1 MAESY
6 RNCKQ
11 SSLRAMSCG
20 KSWKER
26 FALNLIVEMLEIKKK
41 KKTKFLVLVFS
52 FMVCLLLQVN
62 YLQNDNAL
70 LENKQKELKG
80 TIQIL
85 LQSKE
90 SFVNAYEVCNL

>member
-1 MAESY
+1 MEKKGCA
-6 RNCKQ
+6 Q
-11 SSLRAMSCG
+11 P
-20 KSWKER
+20 ER
-26 FALNLIVEMLEIKKK
+26 WNAGDKKK
-41 KKTKFLVLVFS
+41 KKKKKIKFLVLVFS

>member
-1 MAESY
+1 
-6 RNCKQ
+6 
-11 SSLRAMSCG
+11 MS
-20 KSWKER
+20 
-26 FALNLIVEMLEIKKK
+26 
-41 KKTKFLVLVFS
+41 
-52 FMVCLLLQVN
+52 

-80 TIQIL
+80 TIQCL